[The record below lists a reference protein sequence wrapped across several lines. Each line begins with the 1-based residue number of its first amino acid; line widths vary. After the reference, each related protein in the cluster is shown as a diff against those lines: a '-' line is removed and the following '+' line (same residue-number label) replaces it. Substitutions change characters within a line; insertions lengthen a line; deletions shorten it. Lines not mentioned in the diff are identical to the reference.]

1 MPEFNRS
8 AWQAACFIHS
18 ELIRNQQTVPSLPEL
33 TWASLET
40 VLRKIRKADMAGW
53 EAAGRMLR
61 TQFIRLLPLV
71 RKQLSESEAE
81 LEASLKP
88 ILRSSVKEIYVDLCS
103 LPDEF
108 ESPEINLEGS
118 EITVITEA
126 ICLEGVELGRFQI
139 RLNWNQLK
147 STQSYEIESLDPNPA
162 AGSDDVV
169 HPHVQDQRLCEGDG
183 HLAILVALDQGRL
196 LDFFV
201 MIRQILETYN
211 DSSPYV
217 SLEKWY
223 GANCQ
228 DCGYCV
234 CREDSCRCDHCEVDL
249 CHDCSRSCEDCCRTC
264 CNSCSQSCDGCGKN
278 YCARCINH
286 CIYCANV
293 FCKECLSD
301 ETCENCIEEQEIP
314 EEEGEEPTLVRECSQ
329 SVSTAVHSLR
339 LGEAAVPERSGGE

>member
-8 AWQAACFIHS
+8 AWQAACFIYS
-18 ELIRNQQTVPSLPEL
+18 ELIRNQQPVPSLPEL

-61 TQFIRLLPLV
+61 TQFIRMLPLV

-88 ILRSSVKEIYVDLCS
+88 MMHSSVKEIYIDLCS
-103 LPDEF
+103 LSDEF
-108 ESPEINLEGS
+108 ESPEINLEGL
-118 EITVITEA
+118 EISVITEA

-169 HPHVQDQRLCEGDG
+169 HPHIQDQRLCEGDG
-183 HLAILVALDQGRL
+183 HLAIQIALEQGRL

-201 MIRQILETYN
+201 MVRQILETYN

-264 CNSCSQSCDGCGKN
+264 CNNCSQSCDGCGKN

-314 EEEGEEPTLVRECSQ
+314 EEDGEEPTLVRECSQ
-329 SVSTAVHSLR
+329 SVSTEVHSLR